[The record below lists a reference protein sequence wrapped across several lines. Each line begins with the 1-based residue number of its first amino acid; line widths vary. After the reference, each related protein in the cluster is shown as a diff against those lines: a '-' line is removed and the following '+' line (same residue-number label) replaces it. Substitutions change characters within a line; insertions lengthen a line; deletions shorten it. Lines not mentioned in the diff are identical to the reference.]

1 MMKMMNKWLA
11 VVQVVVSVLAAIQL
25 HVPLSLGVHVG
36 GNATVS
42 ASWSFNDDGFDV
54 YKFYRY
60 DQFSYHPPLSQVL
73 GGASTITVQGTSFTR
88 YYQNISVQCPFS
100 NTPASEIAS
109 WSSRGSLE
117 ENMLMNQLKCGAPS
131 LVCQALC
138 SENNEMA
145 LNTSTCHASPVAGYD
160 DQYDCYC
167 GAPTHGLNPEVPLG
181 SPYPGMNIFASLGLS
196 SFPCQRNYTS
206 ICQVCSWRWCS
217 A

>member
-25 HVPLSLGVHVG
+25 HVPLSLGVHTG
-36 GNATVS
+36 GNATVTTTTTV
-42 ASWSFNDDGFDV
+42 SWSFNDDGFDV

-117 ENMLMNQLKCGAPS
+117 ET
-131 LVCQALC
+131 C
-138 SENNEMA
+138 S
-145 LNTSTCHASPVAGYD
+145 
-160 DQYDCYC
+160 
-167 GAPTHGLNPEVPLG
+167 
-181 SPYPGMNIFASLGLS
+181 
-196 SFPCQRNYTS
+196 
-206 ICQVCSWRWCS
+206 
-217 A
+217 